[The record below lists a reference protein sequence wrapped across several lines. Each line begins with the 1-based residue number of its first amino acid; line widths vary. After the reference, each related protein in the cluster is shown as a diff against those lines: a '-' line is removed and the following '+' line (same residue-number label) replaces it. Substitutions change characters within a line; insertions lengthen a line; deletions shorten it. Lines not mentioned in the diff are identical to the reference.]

1 MITGREALATVEQ
14 AIGRAR
20 NQESRLDAALRS
32 ATEEAVRLRSERMQ
46 AFRELARLKLEEGLV
61 GEIDEAERTVAR
73 RSSKKRAV
81 SSSSSPESAK
91 RRNARLKQQRPSGT
105 RAPPHT
111 KRPSRHSTSCAAALK
126 PKPS

>member
-32 ATEEAVRLRSERMQ
+32 ATEDAARLRSERMQ

-61 GEIDEAERTVAR
+61 GEIGRASCRER
-73 RSSKKRAV
+73 V
-81 SSSSSPESAK
+81 SE
-91 RRNARLKQQRPSGT
+91 
-105 RAPPHT
+105 
-111 KRPSRHSTSCAAALK
+111 CV
-126 PKPS
+126 